1 MALPGTAHYK
11 HRQHKRGPDDD
22 ILSIVLNSNH

>member
-22 ILSIVLNSNH
+22 ILSLNLILC